1 MTADFVSRHAV
12 EQAGNHPR
20 GRHVGCE
27 QPVDAGKRFRG
38 RVDPF
43 RIIDPDPLRS
53 RTGRQNSRLQSGYA
67 LPPSRIRRH
76 FLILIDARFSSCSPR
91 SKPGPPMT
99 LRNAAAARVGLI
111 AWCKIAGIRSN
122 PIPPRLPSDTTPVGR
137 IG

>member
-53 RTGRQNSRLQSGYA
+53 RTGRQIRDFSRATLSLRHASGDT
-67 LPPSRIRRH
+67 
-76 FLILIDARFSSCSPR
+76 FLS
-91 SKPGPPMT
+91 
-99 LRNAAAARVGLI
+99 
-111 AWCKIAGIRSN
+111 
-122 PIPPRLPSDTTPVGR
+122 
-137 IG
+137 